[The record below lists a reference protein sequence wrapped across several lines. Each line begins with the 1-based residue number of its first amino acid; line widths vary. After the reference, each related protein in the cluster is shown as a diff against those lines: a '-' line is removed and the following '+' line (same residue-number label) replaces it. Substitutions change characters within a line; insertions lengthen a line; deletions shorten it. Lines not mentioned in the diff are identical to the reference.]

1 MNITN
6 TNAHLTYCLNVH
18 PGGTP
23 EELQAAVFE
32 RAPEVF
38 ARLRELGGV
47 DGPHGLG
54 LWLSSACAEWLLD
67 EDRRADFANRLQAAG
82 MYVFTVNGFPFGAF
96 HGRRIKQDVYSPDWS
111 DPARL
116 EHTVRL
122 GTILSDLLP
131 AGETG
136 TISTVP
142 VTYRAWAEPPGGGD
156 RVRAATANLI
166 QAVAEFAQLEERT
179 GRRIQLLL
187 EPEPDC
193 LLDDP
198 ESVIS
203 FFRNLFIPALN
214 ERFGS
219 ERGAEILQRHF
230 GICLDLAHTAVV
242 FADPADMLARF
253 CEHDIPVG
261 KLHLS
266 AAVKTRTPGRAPT
279 ELRSFIDEVYLHQT
293 RVRTPQTIHAFRDLP
308 EALDTPNLAGEW
320 GVHYHVPL
328 VWEGTPGL
336 TSSRDLIT
344 PDLLRAALNA
354 GVRHFEVETYTLSLF
369 GAGEE
374 TPETVLARELLWA
387 RDRFPV

>member
-1 MNITN
+1 MNIST

-38 ARLRELGGV
+38 RHLRELGGS

-54 LWLSSACAEWLLD
+54 LWLSAVCADWLLAGN
-67 EDRRADFANRLQAAG
+67 RLANFAARLQAAG
-82 MYVFTVNGFPFGAF
+82 MYVFTLNGFPFGAF
-96 HGRRIKQDVYSPDWS
+96 HNRRIKQDVYSPDWS
-111 DPARL
+111 EPSRL
-116 EHTVRL
+116 DHTVRL

-142 VTYRAWAEPPGGGD
+142 VTYRAWAETPGGGD
-156 RVRAATANLI
+156 RVRVATANLL
-166 QAVAEFAQLEERT
+166 QAVAEFAQLEESG

-198 ESVIS
+198 ESVIA

-219 ERGAEILQRHF
+219 ARGAEVLQRHV
-230 GICLDLAHTAVV
+230 GICLDLAHSAVV

-253 CEHDIPVG
+253 CEHGIPVG

-266 AAVKTRTPGRAPT
+266 AAVKTREQGAAPA
-279 ELRSFIDEVYLHQT
+279 ELHGFTDDVYLHQT
-293 RVRTPQTIHAFRDLP
+293 RVRTPQAIRVFRDLP
-308 EALDTPNLAGEW
+308 EALETPNLEGEW
-320 GVHYHVPL
+320 RVHYHVPL
-328 VWEGTPGL
+328 VWEGTPEL

-344 PDLLRAALNA
+344 PELLRRALDA
-354 GVRHFEVETYTLSLF
+354 GVRHFEVETYTLGLF
-369 GAGEE
+369 GAGKE
-374 TPETVLARELLWA
+374 TEETVLARELLWA
-387 RDRFPV
+387 RSRFPD